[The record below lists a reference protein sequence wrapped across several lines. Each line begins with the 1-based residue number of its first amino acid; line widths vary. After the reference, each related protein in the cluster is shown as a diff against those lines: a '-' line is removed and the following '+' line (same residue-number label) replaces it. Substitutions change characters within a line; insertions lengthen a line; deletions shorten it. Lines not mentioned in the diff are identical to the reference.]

1 MPLTCERH
9 NVSRRL
15 GRALALLA
23 GVCLLLIFSAS
34 SSSSANAQN
43 QTGAAT
49 RSGEAGDEPVYREY
63 RGARLGMSAAEVRQK
78 LGDPRERSDRQD
90 LFVFS
95 ENEMAQVYYDAE
107 QRANA
112 ISIIYSGERSNAPAA
127 RAVVGADVEAGSNG
141 AAYKLVRYPAAGY
154 WVSYSRI
161 AGETPLVT
169 VTMQRIQ

>member
-9 NVSRRL
+9 YVSRRF
-15 GRALALLA
+15 GQALALLA
-23 GVCLLLIFSAS
+23 GVCLALIFSV
-34 SSSSANAQN
+34 SSSASAQN
-43 QTGAAT
+43 QTGAAA
-49 RSGEAGDEPVYREY
+49 RSGAAGESAEPVYREY

-95 ENEMAQVYYDAE
+95 ENEMAQVYYDAQ
-107 QRANA
+107 QRTNA
-112 ISIIYSGERSNAPAA
+112 ISIIYSGASSNAPTA
-127 RAVVGADVEAGSNG
+127 RAVVGTDVEAGANG
-141 AAYKLVRYPAAGY
+141 AAYKLVRYPTAGY

-161 AGETPLVT
+161 AGETPFVT